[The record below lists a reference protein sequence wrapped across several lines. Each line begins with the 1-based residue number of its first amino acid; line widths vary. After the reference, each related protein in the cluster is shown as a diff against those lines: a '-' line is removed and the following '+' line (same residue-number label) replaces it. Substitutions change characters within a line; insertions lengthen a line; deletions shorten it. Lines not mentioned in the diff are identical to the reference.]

1 MNKFLSTVA
10 IAAAFSAVSLFLIPE
25 AANAKSDKEAKAQ
38 LQECK
43 KIADPKQRDECVS
56 NAQNRLEKGKG
67 AAKKEK
73 ASGEKAM
80 KKAKGKEK

>member
-1 MNKFLSTVA
+1 MNKFLSAVA
-10 IAAAFSAVSLFLIPE
+10 VAAAVSAISLLTPDP
-25 AANAKSDKEAKAQ
+25 AYAKSDKEAKAQ